1 MCLLR
6 SRQRQMVLSG
16 KPHTTVLPKRNDV
29 TDDEPTI
36 YRLVSSQSDDVTLR
50 QPSGGGG
57 ALLSPDARTSR
68 RKSALAEEWER
79 KFGATS

>member
-1 MCLLR
+1 
-6 SRQRQMVLSG
+6 MVLSG

-50 QPSGGGG
+50 QPGSGGG
-57 ALLSPDARTSR
+57 ALLSPEARTSR